1 VEYPKSPRPDAPPAV
16 RRVAPRRLAAGQRGF
31 TLIEITV
38 VVILIGIFATMAIPQ
53 VTYQLRDRR
62 VHEAAQRIA
71 MIYQQAR
78 FRAMGQGGAILVHYD
93 TTGSGRGLFTTREAL
108 VGGGNTLTE
117 GCALGTSSSCSLT
130 NWATTGTNQN
140 RLIESV
146 DFGFEPG
153 LGNVYAALTP
163 ENPTAL
169 AGVMDVCF
177 TPLGRTFVRHDAGN
191 FAPLIG
197 VPQFSVFHGTS
208 LTSPDGRVRRVLV
221 LPSGLSRLQL

>member
-1 VEYPKSPRPDAPPAV
+1 V
-16 RRVAPRRLAAGQRGF
+16 RRVVPRRLAAGQRGF

-108 VGGGNTLTE
+108 VGAAGG

-130 NWATTGTNQN
+130 NWATTGTDQN

-163 ENPTAL
+163 EN
-169 AGVMDVCF
+169 AGANLTVMDLCF
-177 TPLGRTFVRHDAGN
+177 TPLGRTFVRHDNGD
-191 FAPLIG
+191 FVPLIG
-197 VPQFSVFHGTS
+197 IPQFSVFHGTS
-208 LTSPDGRVRRVLV
+208 LTAPDGRVRRVLV
-221 LPSGLSRLQL
+221 LPSGMSRLQL